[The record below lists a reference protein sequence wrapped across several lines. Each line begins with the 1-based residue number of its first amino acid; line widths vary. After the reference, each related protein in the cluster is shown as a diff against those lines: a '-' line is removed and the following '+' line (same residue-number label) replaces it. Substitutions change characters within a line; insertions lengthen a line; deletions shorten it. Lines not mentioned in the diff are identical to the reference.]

1 MIEKRYVLKKSI
13 RRFISK
19 IMILIII
26 ILIGMIAVKTNPNLK
41 EKLKELIYEN
51 NFKIIDNRKL
61 YKKYIGNILAN
72 NYSSEAK
79 MVSDEKLAYKK
90 LKKNK
95 SGVKLIVDSNYTVPS
110 LESGVVTYLKDKT
123 IVIEQVNGIQVYY
136 HNIIPNQIKL
146 YDYLEKGSILGAV
159 DGNELDI
166 ELKKDGKYLD
176 YQKYL

>member
-1 MIEKRYVLKKSI
+1 
-13 RRFISK
+13 
-19 IMILIII
+19 
-26 ILIGMIAVKTNPNLK
+26 
-41 EKLKELIYEN
+41 
-51 NFKIIDNRKL
+51 
-61 YKKYIGNILAN
+61 
-72 NYSSEAK
+72 